1 VVNPFASVDKG
12 VDVGT
17 GLSNGSQGTILS
29 FESASGSITSG
40 GPYDLMSVIVAFG
53 LTDQT
58 GVGFS
63 GLVQQTPVPVPA
75 AVWLFGSGL
84 LGLMGVIR
92 KKAA

>member
-1 VVNPFASVDKG
+1 MHLVRLMLEGPF
-12 VDVGT
+12 
-17 GLSNGSQGTILS
+17 
-29 FESASGSITSG
+29 
-40 GPYDLMSVIVAFG
+40 DLMSVTVAFG

-63 GLVQQTPVPVPA
+63 GFVEQQTVVPVPA

-84 LGLMGVIR
+84 LGLVGMARR